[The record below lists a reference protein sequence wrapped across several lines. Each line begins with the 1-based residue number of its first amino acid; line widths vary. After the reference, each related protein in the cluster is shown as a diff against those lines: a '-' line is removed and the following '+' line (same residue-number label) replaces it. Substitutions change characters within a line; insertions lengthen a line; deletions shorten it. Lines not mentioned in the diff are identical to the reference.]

1 MMQDN
6 FTNNGKDMIKPWARH
21 RQRQRLNRH
30 IAVPIGV
37 QGPFGILIFD
47 IVVYC
52 KRVWDVHARNADP
65 FFGYQKSL
73 VTSSVSNGGHFWW
86 SGSQFSGSWH
96 LGMVL
101 HTCSASFFFQRC
113 ISCMER
119 IHDNVWRQ
127 KENMTAI
134 GSKRN
139 IWYEIDNTRD
149 NIWQQK
155 ERRIRHRQQR
165 EPLYIFR
172 QKPSITCK
180 QRNASTMV
188 NAASADTNYRDVHG
202 LRHFR
207 SLSWLYDGKIL
218 YN

>member
-1 MMQDN
+1 MTSWEKSQPTTTWIQGQTKSRTQDN
-6 FTNNGKDMIKPWARH
+6 KRNIQDRTTTMTQDNYINNGKDIIKPWARQ
-21 RQRQRLNRH
+21 RQGQRLNWH
-30 IAVPIGV
+30 IAVPRGV

-65 FFGYQKSL
+65 FFGYQKPL

-86 SGSQFSGSWH
+86 SGSQFSGSWP

-139 IWYEIDNTRD
+139 IWYERDKDARQRKEYTRPHNDND
-149 NIWQQK
+149 A
-155 ERRIRHRQQR
+155 RQ
-165 EPLYIFR
+165 LY
-172 QKPSITCK
+172 Q
-180 QRNASTMV
+180 
-188 NAASADTNYRDVHG
+188 
-202 LRHFR
+202 
-207 SLSWLYDGKIL
+207 
-218 YN
+218 